1 MSYHHL
7 TLEERAAIAPMRMLG
22 WTFRQI
28 AMTLGR
34 APSTI
39 SREVRRNTDPWG
51 GYAGY
56 WAHVDA
62 QRRRQ
67 QTLRAGRL
75 GHPPLA
81 AYVRAKLLERWS
93 PEQIAH
99 RLPLDF
105 PGDPTM
111 RISHQTLY
119 DWIATDRAGGGV
131 WYRCLRQS
139 RRRHRKRYG
148 SGPRAPRFKGR
159 VSLTQ
164 RPAIVARRGRFGD
177 WEGDTLVGRGRS
189 VAVAT
194 HVERKSRFLLA
205 ATVPRRTAAA
215 VTQATCRLFRALPSP
230 LRKTLTVDNGSEWGA
245 FQDLQRAV
253 HLRVYFATPYAAWER
268 GTNENTN
275 GLLRDYFPK
284 RTDFSTITARHLA
297 HVVKALNN
305 RPRKCLAYRTP
316 TEVLRARL
324 GVALR
329 I

>member
-1 MSYHHL
+1 MSYQHL
-7 TLEERAAIAPMRMLG
+7 TLEERSMIAPMRILG
-22 WTFRQI
+22 LSIRHI
-28 AMTLGR
+28 ATQLGR

-39 SREVRRNTDPWG
+39 SRELRRNSDG
-51 GYAGY
+51 AGAYAGY
-56 WAHVDA
+56 WAHRDA
-62 QRRRQ
+62 QRRR
-67 QTLRAGRL
+67 RL
-75 GHPPLA
+75 AARCSCLTSGALA
-81 AYVRAKLLERWS
+81 AYVRAKLQCRWS

-99 RLPLDF
+99 RLRLDY
-105 PGDPTM
+105 PHAPQI
-111 RISHQTLY
+111 RIRHQTIYTWLAA
-119 DWIATDRAGGGV
+119 DHAAGGS
-131 WYRCLRQS
+131 WSRCLRHH
-139 RRRHRKRYG
+139 RRRRKRYG

-164 RPAIVARRGRFGD
+164 RPMIVARRGRFGD

-215 VTQATCRLFRALPSP
+215 VNQATCRLFRALPSP

-245 FQDLQRAV
+245 FQDLQRAL
-253 HLRVYFATPYAAWER
+253 HLRVYVATPYAAWER

-284 RTDFSTITARHLA
+284 RTDFSTITAQHLA
-297 HVVKALNN
+297 HVVKELNN

-324 GVALR
+324 GGALR
-329 I
+329 N

>member
-1 MSYHHL
+1 MSYQHL
-7 TLEERAAIAPMRMLG
+7 TLEERAAIAPMRALG
-22 WTFRQI
+22 WTLRQI
-28 AMTLGR
+28 AITLRR

-39 SREVRRNTDPWG
+39 SREVRRNTDTSD

-56 WAHVDA
+56 WAHIDA

-67 QTLRAGRL
+67 QAPRAGRL

-81 AYVRAKLLERWS
+81 AYVRAKLQQRWS

-105 PGDPTM
+105 PDDPSM

-119 DWIATDRAGGGV
+119 HWIAADRAAGGV
-131 WYRCLRQS
+131 WYRCLRQH

-148 SGPRAPRFKGR
+148 SGPRAPRIKGR

-164 RPAIVARRGRFGD
+164 RPAVVARRGRFGD

-189 VAVAT
+189 AAIAT

-215 VTQATCRLFRALPSP
+215 VNQATRRVFRPLPPP
-230 LRKTLTVDNGSEWGA
+230 LRKTLTVDNGSEWVA
-245 FQDLQRAV
+245 FQQLQRAL

-284 RTDFSTITARHLA
+284 PTDLSRVRALQLA
-297 HVVKALNN
+297 KVVRALNN

-316 TEVLRARL
+316 TEVLFARL

>member
-1 MSYHHL
+1 MCYQHL

-22 WTFRQI
+22 WTLRQI
-28 AMTLGR
+28 AQALGR

-39 SREVRRNTDPWG
+39 SREGRRNIDQSG
-51 GYAGY
+51 SYAGY
-56 WAHVDA
+56 WAHLDA

-67 QTLRAGRL
+67 QAPRAGRL

-81 AYVRAKLLERWS
+81 AYVQAKLLERWS

-105 PGDPTM
+105 PSDPTM
-111 RISHQTLY
+111 RVSHQTLY
-119 DWIATDRAGGGV
+119 TWMATDRAADGR

-139 RRRHRKRYG
+139 RRHRRKRYG
-148 SGPRAPRFKGR
+148 SGPRPSQIKGR
-159 VSLTQ
+159 ISLTR

-177 WEGDTLVGRGRS
+177 WEGDTLIGRGRLA
-189 VAVAT
+189 AVTT

-205 ATVPRRTAAA
+205 ATVSRRTAVA
-215 VTQATCRLFRALPSP
+215 VTQATRRLFRPLPAP

-245 FQDLQRAV
+245 FTTLQQTLQ
-253 HLRVYFATPYAAWER
+253 LRVYFATPYAAWER

-284 RTDFSTITARHLA
+284 RTDFSGVRPAQLA
-297 HVVKALNN
+297 KVVRALNN

-316 TEVLRARL
+316 TEVLRTRL
-324 GVALR
+324 DGALR